1 MPEEIDVIPN
11 SLQGGN
17 IVLPATSINLVS
29 LGDFKNPTCV
39 ILFLYNLLF
48 LWPAIF

>member
-1 MPEEIDVIPN
+1 MPEEKDVILN
-11 SLQGGN
+11 SLQGGD
-17 IVLPATSINLVS
+17 IALPATAINLVS
-29 LGDFKNPTCV
+29 LGDFKNPTCA